1 MSSPQQRLDEAR
13 GILAARLR
21 EIRSASG
28 ITGRDLAQQAGW
40 HFSKVSKLENNKQ
53 LPTEVDVREW
63 CRICDAESQT
73 TDLVASVRNV
83 NAFYTE
89 WRRLE
94 ETGIGQVQR
103 SFLPLYER
111 TSHFRIF
118 QHSAIPGLVQTEAY
132 ARGHLFKIVSFRGI
146 PDDVDTA
153 VEARMKQQEVMT
165 TGARR
170 FAFLIGEQAL
180 HTPFC
185 APADMVAQMDK
196 LTELTR
202 RANVSLGVVTWRS
215 DTGIWPPENFW
226 IYDTAQVRV
235 DTVPGQVR
243 VKAPGDVAL
252 YEKAFQALS
261 ESAVYGDEAR
271 ALFASARQ
279 SWAGQS

>member
-1 MSSPQQRLDEAR
+1 MSSPQHRLEEAR

-21 EIRSASG
+21 EIRSAAG

-53 LPTEVDVREW
+53 LPSETDVRDW
-63 CRICDAESQT
+63 CRICEAESQT

-111 TSHFRIF
+111 TSQFRVF
-118 QHSAIPGLVQTEAY
+118 QHSAIPGLIQTPAY
-132 ARGHLFKIVSFRGI
+132 ARGHLKKIVGFRGI

-153 VEARMKQQEVMT
+153 VEARMRQQDVMT

-180 HTPFC
+180 HTPYC
-185 APADMVAQMDK
+185 ASAEMAAQMDQ
-196 LTELTR
+196 LIDLTR
-202 RANVSLGVVTWRS
+202 RVNVSIGVVIWRPE
-215 DTGIWPPENFW
+215 TGIWPPENFW
-226 IYDTAQVRV
+226 IYDTEQVRV
-235 DTVPGQVR
+235 DTIPGQVR

-271 ALFASARQ
+271 ALFAAAQRKWS
-279 SWAGQS
+279 GQS

>member
-1 MSSPQQRLDEAR
+1 MISEKDGSAGGLRPAR

-21 EIRSASG
+21 EIRGMAG

-40 HFSKVSKLENNKQ
+40 HFSKVPKLENNKQ
-53 LPTEVDVREW
+53 LPTETDVREW
-63 CRICDAESQT
+63 CRICGAESQT
-73 TDLVASVRNV
+73 MDLVASVRNV

-132 ARGHLFKIVSFRGI
+132 ARGQLSKIVGFRVI

-153 VEARMKQQEVMT
+153 VEARMKQHEVMT

-170 FAFLIGEQAL
+170 F
-180 HTPFC
+180 
-185 APADMVAQMDK
+185 
-196 LTELTR
+196 
-202 RANVSLGVVTWRS
+202 
-215 DTGIWPPENFW
+215 
-226 IYDTAQVRV
+226 
-235 DTVPGQVR
+235 VPDR
-243 VKAPGDVAL
+243 
-252 YEKAFQALS
+252 
-261 ESAVYGDEAR
+261 
-271 ALFASARQ
+271 
-279 SWAGQS
+279 

>member
-1 MSSPQQRLDEAR
+1 MLSPQRRLDEAR

-21 EIRSASG
+21 EIRSAAG
-28 ITGRDLAQQAGW
+28 LTGRELAQQAGW

-53 LPTEVDVREW
+53 LPTETDVREW

-73 TDLVASVRNV
+73 TDLIASVRNV
-83 NAFYTE
+83 NVFYTQ

-111 TSHFRIF
+111 TNHFRIF
-118 QHSAIPGLVQTEAY
+118 QHSAIPGLAQTPAY
-132 ARGHLFKIVSFRGI
+132 ARGHLSKIIAFRGI
-146 PDDVDTA
+146 PDDLDTA
-153 VEARMKQQEVMT
+153 VEARMKQQEVIT

-170 FAFLIGEQAL
+170 FALLIGEQAL
-180 HTPFC
+180 HTPYC
-185 APADMVAQMDK
+185 DPAGMAEQIDA

-202 RANVSLGVVTWRS
+202 RANVSLGVVIWRF

-226 IYDTAQVRV
+226 IYDTEQVRV

-243 VKAPGDVAL
+243 VKATGDVAL
-252 YEKAFQALS
+252 YEKAFQTLS

-279 SWAGQS
+279 KHVEQA